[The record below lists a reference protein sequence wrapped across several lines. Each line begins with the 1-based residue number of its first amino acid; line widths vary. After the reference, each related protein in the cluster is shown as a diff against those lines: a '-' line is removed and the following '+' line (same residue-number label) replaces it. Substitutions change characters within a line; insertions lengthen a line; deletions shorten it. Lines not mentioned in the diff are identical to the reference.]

1 MDEFGLNLNLVFP
14 FYDFPY
20 VFPRHLKIVWFLMD
34 FLRNTTTILVSE
46 LTPLYFY
53 SVRTHASNFLLVL
66 TTCSVSKGG
75 FALFV
80 ILVCSSM

>member
-1 MDEFGLNLNLVFP
+1 M
-14 FYDFPY
+14 
-20 VFPRHLKIVWFLMD
+20 
-34 FLRNTTTILVSE
+34 ILVSE

-80 ILVCSSM
+80 ILTCGSL